1 MFPSVPRLAKQVHA
15 DATITARR
23 FVPHAKGPGMH
34 GEAEQYRIAIPKGS
48 VVIMD
53 VFGTSLSRE
62 MTGPLLIPV
71 HIEYILR
78 ALALHW
84 GEDAAEFKPERFI
97 DTDTYRWP
105 RDACVYKSFSLRL
118 AQLSDP
124 KPIVQSS
131 HFQRAREAASAL
143 VSL

>member
-1 MFPSVPRLAKQVHA
+1 
-15 DATITARR
+15 
-23 FVPHAKGPGMH
+23 MH

-53 VFGTSLSRE
+53 VFGTNLSRE
-62 MTGPLLIPV
+62 MAGPLLIPV

-105 RDACVYKSFSLRL
+105 RDARVYKSFSLRL

-124 KPIVQSS
+124 KRIVQSS
-131 HFQRAREAASAL
+131 HFQRALEAASAL